1 MSGTVMSTASG
12 TAPARSRH
20 RGANFFHPVD
30 IDAQL
35 LGLELMELRQYR
47 QTWVKETIGLGSV
60 SETNVAQDVRISGGR
75 RFTGRSEFL
84 KESTSCRTSLARFS
98 RAST

>member
-1 MSGTVMSTASG
+1 MNCFADV
-12 TAPARSRH
+12 APARSRH
-20 RGANFFHPVD
+20 RGVNRLHPVD

-35 LGLELMELRQYR
+35 LGFELMELRQYR

-60 SETNVAQDVRISGGR
+60 SETRVAQDVRNSGGR

-84 KESTSCRTSLARFS
+84 KETR
-98 RAST
+98 